1 MTDQLISFEVAKLA
15 EEKGFK
21 EDCQF
26 HIVEHTDE
34 NGNKRLVTNH
44 VYVGYRQPTQSLLQ
58 KYLRENHKLHIEIF
72 IGFNNKFGYYIHNL
86 NTKNISDRARTRIF
100 VKAQWD
106 KYEDALEIAEQ
117 QTLKLLP

>member
-44 VYVGYRQPTQSLLQ
+44 VYVGIDNLL
-58 KYLRENHKLHIEIF
+58 
-72 IGFNNKFGYYIHNL
+72 NL
-86 NTKNISDRARTRIF
+86 YFRNI
-100 VKAQWD
+100 
-106 KYEDALEIAEQ
+106 
-117 QTLKLLP
+117 